1 MIFSEK
7 LGIAIKIKGGG
18 YVPKSG
24 LLFVEEL
31 QKLTVSGR
39 ILDIGTGETGI
50 LANCLLAM
58 GASGVV
64 ATDIDPEAIQWAQ
77 NASNISSAIMWE
89 HCNLYPETA
98 RENRFDM
105 IVSNP
110 PQMPMPYQ
118 GHSHDYGGPDGR
130 NIVVQIVQ
138 ESEKLLTRNGKL
150 ILLCFDF
157 LGIER
162 AGKQATINEI
172 AKGSM
177 FQTKILAKYKR
188 AIRRGGKTEEN
199 IGWIKKIHPWYSFQ
213 KDTQGNYFHEVCILE
228 MSRLAHL

>member
-110 PQMPMPYQ
+110 PQMP
-118 GHSHDYGGPDGR
+118 SLNINSLHDYGGLDGR
-130 NIVVQIVQ
+130 EI
-138 ESEKLLTRNGKL
+138 
-150 ILLCFDF
+150 ILKILYGAGNYLSMSGRIIILCFDF
-157 LGIER
+157 LGIDR
-162 AGKQATINEI
+162 RTNDHPSIQEI
-172 AKGSM
+172 GNILGYK
-177 FQTKILAKYKR
+177 FKIL
-188 AIRRGGKTEEN
+188 RREVREVRKGGETEKN
-199 IGWIKKIHPWYSFQ
+199 IGWIEKIYPRYKFIKNNCDNSIHNLLVIELQ
-213 KDTQGNYFHEVCILE
+213 K
-228 MSRLAHL
+228 RR